1 MIRAITMAY
10 ELGFQDVQDYYDTP
24 GTWITFDF
32 DNHPEMQVGIMT
44 FTNGKQA
51 GAKGGLRGL
60 RGKLRGFL
68 ICNLGFLGCF
78 LLDLFLWLSVF

>member
-10 ELGFQDVQDYYDTP
+10 ELGFKDVQDYYDTP

-44 FTNGKQA
+44 FTNGRIVIEGQGKRISNFTVFIF
-51 GAKGGLRGL
+51 LRNF
-60 RGKLRGFL
+60 RA
-68 ICNLGFLGCF
+68 
-78 LLDLFLWLSVF
+78 